1 MYPNRVSGGR
11 YRKKGAFMALTPSSM
26 PALGMAAP
34 QFELPDTLTGQPR
47 SLEHLKGAR
56 ATLVMFLSN
65 HCPCVR
71 HVQEALVKLAHDY
84 RGKGVGFIAIC
95 SSDAETYPEDSPD
108 RMRVVGE
115 RLGFPFP
122 YLHDETQGVAR
133 AYEAVC
139 TPDLF
144 LFNEDLRLVY
154 RGQFDDSRPGN
165 GLPVSGRDLR
175 VALNAL
181 LAGTAVGLAQKPGE
195 GSGIRWRQDWLPG
208 TEALAALAREQRL
221 AGTLR

>member
-1 MYPNRVSGGR
+1 
-11 YRKKGAFMALTPSSM
+11 MALTPSSM
-26 PALGMAAP
+26 PALGMLAP
-34 QFELPDTLTGQPR
+34 QFELPDTLTGRPR
-47 SLEHLKGAR
+47 SLAQLKGAR
-56 ATLVMFLSN
+56 ATLLMFLSN

-84 RGKGVGFIAIC
+84 RARGVGFIAIC

-115 RLGFPFP
+115 RLGFTFP
-122 YLHDETQGVAR
+122 YLHDETQDVAR
-133 AYEAVC
+133 AYGAVC

-144 LFNEDLRLVY
+144 LFDQDLRLAY
-154 RGQFDDSRPGN
+154 RGQFDDARPGN

-181 LAGTAVGLAQKPGE
+181 LAGTAVAAGQKAGE
-195 GSGIRWRQDWLPG
+195 GSAIRWRQDWLPG
-208 TEALAALAREQRL
+208 AQALAALAREQRL